1 MAPIGVAEFNAH
13 KNVIS
18 MIVQFLCRNK
28 DNGFSAKEIADSLG
42 LKEEDVNNAMMRL
55 GLSDF
60 IKDVTSGMISKKL
73 ALSRPRTLVK
83 IEDVTINGIIY
94 YRCIE
99 KS

>member
-1 MAPIGVAEFNAH
+1 MAPIGLAEFDAH
-13 KNVIS
+13 KNIIAI
-18 MIVQFLCRNK
+18 IVQFLCRNK

-42 LKEEDVNNAMMRL
+42 LKEEDVNNAMIRL

-60 IKDVTSGMISKKL
+60 IRDVTAGMISKKL
-73 ALSRPRTLVK
+73 ALSKQSTLIKV
-83 IEDVTINGIIY
+83 EDVTINGTIY